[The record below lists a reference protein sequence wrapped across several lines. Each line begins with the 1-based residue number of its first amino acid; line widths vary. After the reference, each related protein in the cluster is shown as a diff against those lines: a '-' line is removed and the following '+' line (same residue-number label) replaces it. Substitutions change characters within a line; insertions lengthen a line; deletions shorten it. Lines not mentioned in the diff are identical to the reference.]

1 MELSSNGID
10 WLLLSGRLCVAMLFA
25 VSAASKLRQEPAE
38 IKVLTNLHVSA
49 PAAAEMI
56 TGVCAAI
63 GVVALV
69 LGFYVRGASYY
80 SPSSCGPFRLW
91 SCRSGPVAILRRS
104 VRRRETRSSRTS
116 PSWAVASTLRPWDL
130 GASRSVHSAAA
141 PTGRRR

>member
-63 GVVALV
+63 GIVALV
-69 LGFYVRGASYY
+69 LALYVRGASVLLAIFMRAVSFMVLSFWSGGDPPPVRAQKRNSLFANIAIAGGLLYIAAM
-80 SPSSCGPFRLW
+80 GPGRFAL
-91 SCRSGPVAILRRS
+91 GP
-104 VRRRETRSSRTS
+104 
-116 PSWAVASTLRPWDL
+116 
-130 GASRSVHSAAA
+130 
-141 PTGRRR
+141 